1 VTSRILTF
9 EVPTFKILFLLI
21 SRLAIVR
28 FQELNYTNVVI
39 DLNLIYCPILLEA
52 DNYTR
57 TGTSHCLIQRHP
69 TKGKVKLV
77 AKSGTSLT

>member
-9 EVPTFKILFLLI
+9 EVPTIKILSLL

-39 DLNLIYCPILLEA
+39 DLYLIYCPILLEA

-77 AKSGTSLT
+77 AKAGTSLT